1 MFGSLPTEDE
11 LPVARLFQEHA
22 ATIFAHPRL
31 RIETREE
38 AADLLDVVLTVD
50 ELFKR

>member
-1 MFGSLPTEDE
+1 MFGSLPTGDGP
-11 LPVARLFQEHA
+11 PVARLFQEYA
-22 ATIFAHPRL
+22 ATIFAYPRL

-38 AADLLDVVLTVD
+38 AEDPLDVFLTVD